1 MEDQQPSTAVS
12 TTERPEELP
21 KLTCA
26 ENERING
33 VRLKKAEDLIAKGV
47 PSLLNL
53 TFEALELKRPDTKLC
68 YFDTRDKQKVWCL
81 CSQAH

>member
-1 MEDQQPSTAVS
+1 MS
-12 TTERPEELP
+12 TTERPEEP
-21 KLTCA
+21 AAKLTCA
-26 ENERING
+26 ENDRING
-33 VRLKKAEDLIAKGV
+33 VRLKKAEELIAKGQ

-53 TFEALELKRPDTKLC
+53 TFEALELKRPDSKLC